1 MSFMAT
7 TIDQRVAANVR
18 AEMARRRVSQ
28 QTLANA
34 MDLSF
39 MSISR
44 RMSGHV
50 SFSISELY
58 RVAEVLKVDI
68 RTLIALEQ
76 SVAS

>member
-1 MSFMAT
+1 
-7 TIDQRVAANVR
+7 
-18 AEMARRRVSQ
+18 VSQ

-76 SVAS
+76 AVAS

>member
-1 MSFMAT
+1 MAT

>member
-1 MSFMAT
+1 MAT

-76 SVAS
+76 AVAS

>member
-76 SVAS
+76 AVAS

>member
-58 RVAEVLKVDI
+58 RVAEILKVDI

-76 SVAS
+76 AVAS

>member
-1 MSFMAT
+1 MAT

-58 RVAEVLKVDI
+58 RVAEILKVDI

-76 SVAS
+76 AVAS